1 MSSLILSF
9 LLGLVVATLFYSRF
23 PVAMLRNILLIAA
36 NRREFFDCQELV
48 LNIQINESWA
58 NLGLWE
64 SETVQSSGKGAWR
77 MSFASWRGLIP
88 LIALSI
94 SVLAMET
101 SSSFGDKSFA
111 KSVDACNISLI
122 QTAYAREH
130 NEDDRIKIMNG
141 SLISSKKVTL
151 MS

>member
-9 LLGLVVATLFYSRF
+9 LLGLVAATLFYRHF

-64 SETVQSSGKGAWR
+64 SGDSYSQAGRRMAHELGELARLNSSDSILDIGFGNGDQLQLWR
-77 MSFASWRGLIP
+77 QEFR
-88 LIALSI
+88 
-94 SVLAMET
+94 V
-101 SSSFGDKSFA
+101 KS
-111 KSVDACNISLI
+111 
-122 QTAYAREH
+122 
-130 NEDDRIKIMNG
+130 
-141 SLISSKKVTL
+141 
-151 MS
+151 